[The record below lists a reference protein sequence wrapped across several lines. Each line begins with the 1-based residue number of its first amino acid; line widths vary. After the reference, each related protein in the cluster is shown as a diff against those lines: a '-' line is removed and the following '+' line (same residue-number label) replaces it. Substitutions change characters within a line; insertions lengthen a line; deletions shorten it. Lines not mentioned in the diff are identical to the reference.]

1 MKKKVDNEVF
11 RFRVTIDL
19 DLDVNVFTRPF
30 PEEDG
35 DEYVN
40 QEKFVEEKYFSKEKI
55 EELKQK
61 FIKEINESDNPFYIF
76 LYDRDANYDVTEDMI
91 FDM

>member
-30 PEEDG
+30 PEED
-35 DEYVN
+35 VN
-40 QEKFVEEKYFSKEKI
+40 QEKIVEEKYFSKEKI

-61 FIKEINESDNPFYIF
+61 FIKEIKESDNPFYIF
-76 LYDRDANYDVTEDMI
+76 LYDRDKNYDVTEDMI